1 MVLSLLIVALL
12 PKPVRVVADAIEE
25 KPFKVVLWGL
35 LGLVLIVPL
44 ALLLT
49 ISVVGIALIPL
60 EVIVV
65 ACAVL
70 LGFIAV
76 GQWIGRRIYRLR
88 NRPNP
93 GVIRET
99 FLGLIV
105 LWIIGWLPYI
115 GWMVKAIAIV
125 VGLGASLVSCFGA
138 RPGAKPPAAPPPP
151 ARETEPPPA
160 PPPASG

>member
-1 MVLSLLIVALL
+1 
-12 PKPVRVVADAIEE
+12 
-25 KPFKVVLWGL
+25 
-35 LGLVLIVPL
+35 
-44 ALLLT
+44 
-49 ISVVGIALIPL
+49 
-60 EVIVV
+60 
-65 ACAVL
+65 
-70 LGFIAV
+70 
-76 GQWIGRRIYRLR
+76 
-88 NRPNP
+88 
-93 GVIRET
+93 VIRET